1 MFYWVSYVLL
11 ASLVTLSLFIGAIT
25 LGMAESMEEVLEDKK
40 LSEALASAEAKRK
53 LQERMPPYLPIPP

>member
-25 LGMAESMEEVLEDKK
+25 LGMAESMEEVQGRCRGDARE
-40 LSEALASAEAKRK
+40 
-53 LQERMPPYLPIPP
+53 M

>member
-1 MFYWVSYVLL
+1 MLL

-40 LSEALASAEAKRK
+40 LTPTLTN
-53 LQERMPPYLPIPP
+53 PNPN